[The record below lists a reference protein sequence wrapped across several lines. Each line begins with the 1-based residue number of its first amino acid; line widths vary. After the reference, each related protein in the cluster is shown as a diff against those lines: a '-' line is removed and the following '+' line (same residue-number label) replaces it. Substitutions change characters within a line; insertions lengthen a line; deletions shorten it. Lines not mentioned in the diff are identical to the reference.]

1 MTPATT
7 QQGRWQRLFGAP
19 DGRNLAIAIE
29 GLYLLNLLALPGLA
43 FAVLAWLWTRRA
55 TLPALACCHLRQ
67 AVSGS
72 LWALGM
78 LLGFNGLVL
87 WWLGTDVLAAW
98 LFVLLYFLTFHSML
112 VLIGMFGLA
121 RAMAGEPYR
130 FPIVGVACAT
140 EAPRARV

>member
-1 MTPATT
+1 MTPGMPQPGTL
-7 QQGRWQRLFGAP
+7 QRLFGAP
-19 DGRNLAIAIE
+19 DGHNLAIAIE
-29 GLYLLNLLALPGLA
+29 GLYLLNLLVLPGLA
-43 FAVLAWLWTRRA
+43 FAVLAWLWLRRT
-55 TLPALACCHLRQ
+55 TLPALARCHLRQ
-67 AVSGS
+67 TVAAS

-78 LLGFNGLVL
+78 LLGFNGMVL

-112 VLIGMFGLA
+112 VLFGMFGLA
-121 RAMAGEPYR
+121 RAMAGETYR